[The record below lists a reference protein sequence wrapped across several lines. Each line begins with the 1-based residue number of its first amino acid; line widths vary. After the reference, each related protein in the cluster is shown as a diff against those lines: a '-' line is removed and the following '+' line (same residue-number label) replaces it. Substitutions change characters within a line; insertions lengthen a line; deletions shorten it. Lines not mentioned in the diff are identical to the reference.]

1 MIQEQRKIQVKE
13 RESAMTQSM
22 VMRVTGILI
31 AGILMIVMIANVV
44 GQATSDTLTTVSDEG
59 FSYSHFATVLNTYV
73 NDQGMV
79 DYKELTANRESLDRF
94 AEQIAELSPTAYQTW
109 NDKEKIALWINAYNA
124 FTLKLIIDNYPI
136 KSSFAASLRFPKNS
150 IRQIPGHWKK
160 VTFIVMG
167 KEMTLNDIEHNT
179 LRKDFNEPRIHMAL
193 VCAAMGCPPL
203 LNEPYTGERLDE
215 QFADRTNALL
225 SDPEK
230 FHIDRVKKQVYLSPI
245 FKWFEDDFMKT
256 YGTDEKF
263 EKFSKGKRAVLNFIS
278 PFLSD
283 TDRTF
288 LIETEKFSIEY
299 LDYDWSLNEQQS
311 S

>member
-1 MIQEQRKIQVKE
+1 MTQEQRKIQVKE
-13 RESAMTQSM
+13 RESAMTQSL
-22 VMRVTGILI
+22 VMGVTRLLI
-31 AGILMIVMIANVV
+31 AGILMIFMVANVV
-44 GQATSDTLTTVSDEG
+44 GQTTSDTLTTVPDEG
-59 FSYSHFATVLNTYV
+59 FSYRYFTTVLNKYV
-73 NDQGMV
+73 NDKGMV
-79 DYKELTANRESLDRF
+79 DYNGLKANREGLDRF
-94 AEQIAELSPTAYQTW
+94 AEQIAEIPSTVYHTW
-109 NDKEKIALWINAYNA
+109 KDREKIAFWTNAYNA

-150 IRQIPGHWKK
+150 IRQIPGHWDK
-160 VTFIVMG
+160 VKFSIMG
-167 KEMTLNDIEHNT
+167 KEMTLTDIEHNT

-203 LNEPYTGERLDE
+203 LNEPYTAEKLYE
-215 QFADRTNALL
+215 QFADRTKALL
-225 SDPEK
+225 ADPQK
-230 FHIDRVKKQVYLSPI
+230 FRIDRKKKRVFLSPI
-245 FKWFEDDFMKT
+245 FTWFEDDFIKT

-263 EKFSKGKRAVLNFIS
+263 KEFSKGKRAVLNFIS

-288 LIETEKFSIEY
+288 LVETEKFSIKY